1 MSLCCCIDLY
11 KCILLYVGMLR
22 AVEEE
27 AWKGSEQL
35 SNASQFAG
43 KSNVSTGMY
52 LDANIS
58 GSQPL
63 RELSTNQCVGTRDAE
78 ADRERQEE
86 QVQ

>member
-1 MSLCCCIDLY
+1 M
-11 KCILLYVGMLR
+11 
-22 AVEEE
+22 
-27 AWKGSEQL
+27 
-35 SNASQFAG
+35 
-43 KSNVSTGMY
+43 STGMY